1 MAQKFGVKYIETSPG
16 IISDKNITIH
26 VVHMERMEAL
36 GNNREQLARKVGFSN
51 ALLRQKNEK
60 NEKNEIFLFVHR
72 SFQED
77 TAYLLYHNL

>member
-1 MAQKFGVKYIETSPG
+1 MTTSRLTTHRNTSSKKITNSPFSAGKSLAQKFGVKYIETSPG

-51 ALLRQKNEK
+51 ALLR
-60 NEKNEIFLFVHR
+60 
-72 SFQED
+72 
-77 TAYLLYHNL
+77 